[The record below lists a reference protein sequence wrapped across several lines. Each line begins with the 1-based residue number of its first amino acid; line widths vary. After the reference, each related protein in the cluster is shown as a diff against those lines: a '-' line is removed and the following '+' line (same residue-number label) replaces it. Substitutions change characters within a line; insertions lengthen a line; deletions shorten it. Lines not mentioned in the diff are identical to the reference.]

1 MIFFNNK
8 KKRTKKKI
16 KKSMKSDSVD
26 KQFPNELLKVYE
38 SKKNTKIRVGKDFDG
53 GYIIYDNIPTGIL
66 LSCGISNDDSF
77 EHAFTKKYD
86 CKCIAFDGSIPKL
99 PHPSP
104 DITFIKKFVG
114 DKNTR
119 TYTNLHDLISKHTN
133 IILKMDIEG
142 GEYPFLQ
149 SISRKQLNKIN
160 MIMIEFHSSRG
171 QWGIFDEYKIDCF
184 KKLNKTH
191 TLCHIHANNSIKPK
205 EYNGV
210 KVPQVFECLYMK
222 KKFVRDAKP
231 NTERMPSKLDM
242 RNVKSNRE
250 ISLNYPPFV
259 N

>member
-16 KKSMKSDSVD
+16 RKSIKLENID
-26 KQFPNELLKVYE
+26 KRFPNDLLKVYE
-38 SKKNTKIRVGKDFDG
+38 SKKNTKIRVGKDYDG
-53 GYIIYDNIPTGIL
+53 GYVIYDNIPCGIL
-66 LSCGISNDDSF
+66 ISCGISNDDSF

-104 DITFIKKFVG
+104 DIKFVKKFVG

-119 TYTNLHDLISKHTN
+119 TYTNLHDLINKYNN
-133 IILKMDIEG
+133 IIMKIDIEG
-142 GEYPFLQ
+142 GEYPF
-149 SISRKQLNKIN
+149 ISSLSKKQLNKIN

-171 QWGIFDEYKIDCF
+171 QWGLFDDYKIKCF
-184 KKLNKTH
+184 EKLNKTH

-205 EYNGV
+205 EYNGI
-210 KVPQVFECLYMK
+210 KVPQVFECLYIK
-222 KKFVRDAKP
+222 KKFARDAKP
-231 NTERMPSKLDM
+231 NTEKLPSKLDM
-242 RNVKSNRE
+242 RNVKSKRE